1 MIKINKTIGIIFEN
15 NKELKELIS
24 VVNELKKHY
33 KIHLKIISPSNI
45 YNDKISTDLLQNLD
59 DNIEIYYI
67 KNHFNEKFITLN
79 KFKKILFSFKTKRE
93 LKNIM
98 KNVDLVLSGV
108 QTIFSRIIYSSLNQ
122 KVPFFVYHRHLIFS
136 TSHNKTNN
144 FLSSKITRYI
154 LKSFNIDEF
163 FVSTPNVG
171 FADNYLVLGNVNAKY
186 LNKHGVNKKNIHIVG
201 SLEYDNLKNITE
213 NNTNNKK
220 QEIVYIT
227 SAFEWVN
234 NQLGERNQVY
244 KINNL
249 IKYVK
254 NNSFCTLTI
263 RIHPREIDLKYKKL
277 IEKYPFINLEYPS
290 LNGIIE
296 DLMKYDII
304 IGWFSTAIFEIS
316 LLNKKVL
323 FYCLQDERDEYI
335 DIIEQL
341 PKEIVVDDISTLL
354 KDAKSIDVSNIIF
367 YKPDIT
373 SKQRIVNILLNE
385 LND

>member
-163 FVSTPNVG
+163 FISTPNVG

>member
-45 YNDKISTDLLQNLD
+45 YNDKISTDLLENLD

-163 FVSTPNVG
+163 FISTPNVG